1 MGRAGMR
8 PGQLSPKRSSHSL
21 KYHWSQVRRPLGEQ
35 ITNIA
40 KIGIIGN
47 LRNPLLIYPHFV

>member
-1 MGRAGMR
+1 VAKDKKMGRE
-8 PGQLSPKRSSHSL
+8 
-21 KYHWSQVRRPLGEQ
+21 EQ

-47 LRNPLLIYPHFV
+47 LRDSLLAICIFILLLFLFFDIHKL